1 MSATLEQL
9 AAALDGA
16 ERRGDAVVDDATHDS
31 RQARPGML
39 FCAIVGAVT
48 DGHDHAAMAVERGAS
63 ALLVERWLDLDVPQL
78 RVPDSRAATGPAAAH
93 VHGVPSAD
101 LTVVGITGTNGK
113 TTSAYLVESAFGA
126 AGRGTGL
133 VGTVETRIH
142 GDAVPGLRTT
152 PEGTD
157 VQRLLAAMRDRGV
170 DGVAMEVSSHG
181 LELHRVDGTRFA
193 VAVFTNLSQDHL
205 DFHPTME
212 AYFAAKQ
219 RLFTPALATRAIVN
233 LDGSGWGERVAAEA
247 TIPVV
252 TLGTGADAD
261 VRIETRR
268 ADLTGTAVRLHGPAE
283 ALGGATTVDVGTRLV
298 GAYNGRNAAG
308 AYLAAVA
315 AGVPADA
322 AAAGI
327 AACPGVP
334 GRLERVDAGQPF
346 TVLVDYAHT
355 PDAVTTV
362 LATLRPLLPAGARL
376 VVVLG
381 AGGERD
387 QAKRPLMGAAAAAGA
402 DVAVLTSDNPRSED
416 PRAILDAV
424 AAGATAVP
432 DAAELVIEVD
442 RRGAVAAALDRARA
456 GDVVVI
462 AGKGHETTQDLGDR
476 VVPFDDREVARDL
489 LAARVAGAA

>member
-1 MSATLEQL
+1 MTLEQL

-16 ERRGDAVVDDATHDS
+16 ERRGEAVLDDATHDS
-31 RQARPGML
+31 RQARPGMV

-48 DGHDHAAMAVERGAS
+48 DGHEHAAAAVDRGAS
-63 ALLVERWLDLDVPQL
+63 ALLVERWLDLDVPQVK
-78 RVPDSRAATGPAAAH
+78 VPDSRAATGPAAAR
-93 VHGVPSAD
+93 VHGMPSAD

-113 TTSAYLVESAFGA
+113 TTSAYLVEAAFGA

-181 LELHRVDGTRFA
+181 LELRRVDGTRFA

-205 DFHPTME
+205 DFHPTMD
-212 AYFAAKQ
+212 AYLAAKQ
-219 RLFTPALATRAIVN
+219 RLFTPGLAVRGIVTV
-233 LDGSGWGERVAAEA
+233 DGSGWGERVAAEA

-252 TLGTGADAD
+252 TLGTGVEAD
-261 VRIETRR
+261 VRIEAVR
-268 ADLTGTAVRLHGPAE
+268 ADLAGTAVRLHGAAE
-283 ALGGATTVDVGTRLV
+283 VLGGADTVDVETRLV

-315 AGVPADA
+315 AGVPAEA

-334 GRLERVDAGQPF
+334 GRLEPVDVGQPF

-355 PDAVTTV
+355 PDAVATV
-362 LATLRPLLPAGARL
+362 LATLRPLLPRGARL
-376 VVVLG
+376 IVVLG

-416 PRAILDAV
+416 PQAILDAV
-424 AAGATAVP
+424 AGGAATVP
-432 DAAELVIEVD
+432 DPAEIVMAID
-442 RRGAVAAALDRARA
+442 RRRAIAAALDRARP

-462 AGKGHETTQDLGDR
+462 AGKGHETTQDLGYQ
-476 VVPFDDREVARDL
+476 VIPFDDREVTREL
-489 LAARVAGAA
+489 LAVHAAGAA